1 MSRSSARSARAPRS
15 TARPMPARGGSI
27 TSHVVSRLRRSRR
40 TNSLHR
46 RRSMDGASPRPFRLA
61 SRRAQATAGPRGID
75 VEQCSTRRGGSKRA
89 TARVPEEVEHPW
101 RLAGSPGREL
111 GRPLSQRHVGTCRE
125 DAHPESVRRVSNT
138 IPSISTCHGPI
149 GEPAVSMRFDR
160 RPPGQR
166 IGRLPGGGSCRCA
179 SQPRRWP
186 VEDIRARTGR
196 AGAHRPGRA
205 ARGRIGRSSRH
216 HAPTGGATPR
226 RQSARVFRQRG
237 SRWMG

>member
-1 MSRSSARSARAPRS
+1 MSRSSARSVRAPRS

-40 TNSLHR
+40 TNSAHR

-111 GRPLSQRHVGTCRE
+111 GRPLSQRHVGTCPKTPTPSRSGAFE
-125 DAHPESVRRVSNT
+125 HHPFDLDLPRS
-138 IPSISTCHGPI
+138 
-149 GEPAVSMRFDR
+149 DR
-160 RPPGQR
+160 RARGVHAFRPPASRSAYRPPPRRR
-166 IGRLPGGGSCRCA
+166 ISRGA